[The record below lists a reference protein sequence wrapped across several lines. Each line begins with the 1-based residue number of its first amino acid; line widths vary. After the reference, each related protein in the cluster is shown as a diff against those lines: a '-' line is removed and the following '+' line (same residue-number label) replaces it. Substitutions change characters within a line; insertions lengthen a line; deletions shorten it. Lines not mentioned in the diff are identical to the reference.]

1 MNYRHS
7 EDTQVVGAYSA
18 DGGRSWIPVEMA
30 MRYTAPLIVVAG
42 LHRVVENGVPRYL
55 FVRYGMAEPRTA
67 PGQAVSAV
75 GRLARAWLLIGR
87 AG

>member
-1 MNYRHS
+1 M
-7 EDTQVVGAYSA
+7 VGAYSA

-67 PGQAVSAV
+67 PGPK
-75 GRLARAWLLIGR
+75 
-87 AG
+87 